1 MSNRRTEEIIIRCRN
16 LCKEYSKGK
25 HKIPALKN
33 ITLDIAQGEMVAAF
47 GPSGSGKTTL
57 LNIIGQLDRPCSGE
71 LHIFGKDSQA
81 MCIREQARLR
91 RKKLG
96 FIFQNFNLLPVLS
109 AVENVEM
116 ALVTQSLGK
125 RKLRDRALE
134 MLSRVGLESRA
145 DHLPAELSGGQQQ
158 RVGIAR
164 ALVHKPRLVM
174 ADEPTANLD
183 SASAREIIGMMQKL
197 SREDRVSFL
206 FSTHDSRILSAVDR
220 NIHLTDGE
228 IKT

>member
-1 MSNRRTEEIIIRCRN
+1 MANRQTEETIIRCRN
-16 LCKEYSKGK
+16 LGKDYRKGK
-25 HKIPALKN
+25 HKISALKN

-71 LHIFGKDSQA
+71 LQIFGRDSQA
-81 MCIREQARLR
+81 MCAREQARMR
-91 RKKLG
+91 RKRLG

-116 ALVTQSLGK
+116 ALATQPLGK
-125 RKLRDRALE
+125 RQLRDRALE
-134 MLSRVGLESRA
+134 MLNRVGLVSRA

-164 ALVHKPRLVM
+164 ALVHKPSLVM

-183 SASAREIIGMMQKL
+183 SASAQDIIGMMQKL
-197 SREDRVSFL
+197 AREDHISFL
-206 FSTHDSRILSAVDR
+206 FSTHDSRILSVLDR
-220 NIHLTDGE
+220 NIHLIDGE
-228 IKT
+228 MKA